1 MTGKT
6 IREIAALT
14 SQALKKAVRQKR
26 IERNPMEFVDRPRCV
41 PKEVECPETHE
52 FESLLTRI
60 QNARYY
66 AMAIFLANSA
76 CRRGEALALR
86 WADVNL
92 ATGWITVSKSLS
104 ETPDGLEV
112 KTTKSGKT
120 RSVKLSESTIQVLLR
135 HRDQIEQEKWLCGD
149 SSNDQNLVFPTPV
162 GSHYVPSQITNRLV
176 AFMKEVGIKSSMH
189 SLRHYNI
196 STLLSRGV
204 PLPVVSKRAGHAN
217 PQVTLNI
224 YSHVMKGD
232 AEAASVIWE
241 NANAEIIAR
250 TQPVAQ
256 SRNFASRMCT
266 LVPQNLLSC
275 AFASR

>member
-1 MTGKT
+1 VLAHWGKLTLEINERRAKYTLDKFGDVLLQDLTAERIERDLAALMKSGGRNGRPLTGKT

-66 AMAIFLANSA
+66 AMAIFLADSA

-104 ETPDGLEV
+104 ETRDGLEV
-112 KTTKSGKT
+112 KTTKSE
-120 RSVKLSESTIQVLLR
+120 RR
-135 HRDQIEQEKWLCGD
+135 
-149 SSNDQNLVFPTPV
+149 
-162 GSHYVPSQITNRLV
+162 
-176 AFMKEVGIKSSMH
+176 
-189 SLRHYNI
+189 
-196 STLLSRGV
+196 V
-204 PLPVVSKRAGHAN
+204 PLNSPSPRF
-217 PQVTLNI
+217 
-224 YSHVMKGD
+224 
-232 AEAASVIWE
+232 
-241 NANAEIIAR
+241 R
-250 TQPVAQ
+250 
-256 SRNFASRMCT
+256 FC
-266 LVPQNLLSC
+266 
-275 AFASR
+275 